1 MTRWL
6 AIDHGLKRIGL
17 AVSDPGG
24 SIASPLE
31 IVAAEPVD
39 DVFARV
45 VAVADE
51 YGAEGVVVGWP
62 LNMDDTEGPQGR
74 IARQFA
80 IDLGLATGLDVRMW
94 DERLSSMSA
103 DGKLAGHYTRKQKKA
118 RQDAVAAATVLQD
131 FLSVG
136 GPESAPTAEEARPP
150 VAGPDD

>member
-6 AIDHGLKRIGL
+6 AIDHGSKRIGL
-17 AVSDPGG
+17 AVSDPAGG
-24 SIASPLE
+24 IASPLE
-31 IVAAEPVD
+31 AIAAEPAA

-45 VAVADE
+45 EELAAE

-74 IARQFA
+74 TARRFA
-80 IDLGLATGLDVRMW
+80 VELGHVTGLDVRMW

-103 DGKLAGHYTRKQKKA
+103 DAKLAGHYTRKQKRA
-118 RQDAVAAATVLQD
+118 RQDAVAAATILQD

-136 GPESAPTAEEARPP
+136 GPDSAPPAEQAQPPAGEASQ
-150 VAGPDD
+150 